1 MCRAGRD
8 FHVFNV
14 LFRNNDKA
22 EVCPSHIDAEP
33 LTAAAWTLL
42 SVPLTGKTHVLQVVA
57 FTATQI
63 HGIDDKKYPPELSG
77 PLYPEGIQIYPEAEL
92 QDLIKINGVNK

>member
-1 MCRAGRD
+1 M
-8 FHVFNV
+8 

-22 EVCPSHIDAEP
+22 EVRLSCIDSEVLSAV
-33 LTAAAWTLL
+33 AWTLL
-42 SVPLTGKTHVLQVVA
+42 STHMIDKTHCLQVVA

-63 HGIDDKKYPPELSG
+63 QGIDDKKYPPELSG

-92 QDLIKINGVNK
+92 QDLIKIHGVNK